1 MSLCG
6 HTVSLHLGKFL
17 GMALLGHRVH
27 VFTALEP
34 TMGRMDSRELA
45 QRSGGA
51 GAVLGAW
58 TRVRVV
64 GAGKVS
70 QDVD

>member
-1 MSLCG
+1 
-6 HTVSLHLGKFL
+6 
-17 GMALLGHRVH
+17 
-27 VFTALEP
+27 
-34 TMGRMDSRELA
+34 MGRMDSRELA